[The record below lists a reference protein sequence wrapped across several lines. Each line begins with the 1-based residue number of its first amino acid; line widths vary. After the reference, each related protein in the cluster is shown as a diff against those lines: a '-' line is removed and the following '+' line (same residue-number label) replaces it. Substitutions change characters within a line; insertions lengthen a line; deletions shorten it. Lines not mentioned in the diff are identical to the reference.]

1 MSYAALYNSPKKFHS
16 LIPLLDIHHS
26 SSSLCNTCSPS
37 RHFLNPEEPKSPGK
51 SRSSQKKKKKT
62 WKMGIKDLLRY
73 MKPFIEPIHIK
84 KYAGKR
90 VKTRHFPQNFQ
101 RIYPFFFNNFFYKIE
116 SHLLLISA
124 FF

>member
-1 MSYAALYNSPKKFHS
+1 
-16 LIPLLDIHHS
+16 
-26 SSSLCNTCSPS
+26 
-37 RHFLNPEEPKSPGK
+37 
-51 SRSSQKKKKKT
+51 
-62 WKMGIKDLLRY
+62 MGIKDLLRY

-124 FF
+124 FFWKFISRLESMRIHGFTKEVKFFNLEFFVI